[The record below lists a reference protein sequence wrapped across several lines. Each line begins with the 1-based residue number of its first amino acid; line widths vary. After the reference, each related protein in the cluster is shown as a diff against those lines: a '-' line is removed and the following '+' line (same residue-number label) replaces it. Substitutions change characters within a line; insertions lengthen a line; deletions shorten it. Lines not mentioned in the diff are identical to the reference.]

1 MALITYETPVIPWH
15 VAIGVEENSCD
26 LCTYSGYLR
35 EYANSACQKKIPR
48 YHTIFLLAAGSKLAL
63 LVKV

>member
-1 MALITYETPVIPWH
+1 MNMPIAL
-15 VAIGVEENSCD
+15 AK
-26 LCTYSGYLR
+26 
-35 EYANSACQKKIPR
+35 KKIPR